1 MHKGVLLPT
10 YRHHPRIIMPTT
22 FAISDKNDFVFGSDG
37 NLLIVTG
44 LQAVLMAC
52 KGAAQAQLGEMVLA
66 VNQGVP
72 NFNTVWNGSPNLQQF
87 STALRTILLQVPGV
101 LDILELEVLPSGDN
115 LFYRAVILAD
125 DGSGELQ
132 GTISG

>member
-1 MHKGVLLPT
+1 
-10 YRHHPRIIMPTT
+10 MPTT